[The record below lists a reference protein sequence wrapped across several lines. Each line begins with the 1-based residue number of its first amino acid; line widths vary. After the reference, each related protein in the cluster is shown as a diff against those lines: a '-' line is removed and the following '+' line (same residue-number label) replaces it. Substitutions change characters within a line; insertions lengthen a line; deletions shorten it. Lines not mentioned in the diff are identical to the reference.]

1 MLNILPES
9 EMKAWRP
16 RKTYTPFFPMDW
28 QNYYSQN
35 HCFSVPTSPK
45 TQKAVKNYYPVSQE
59 LQDFIAEQTTDW
71 DAFEARVEKMLAGV
85 DESEQDDLIPWIPGE
100 FYLPLENPN
109 NSTDYQDDFDPLDY
123 RFEDWNSDDGIDDH
137 HVDNF
142 LYAEVGMVENPIFNE
157 DGNIEWE
164 NPSDITS
171 ALPDNESESVFVK
184 QVMENLFDANAE
196 NPYFFHLK
204 EAKDELT
211 EWVNKNLSD
220 IDLADSDLENQD
232 QLVEWM
238 LNEMQ
243 AQATHSENQAFTE

>member
-1 MLNILPES
+1 
-9 EMKAWRP
+9 
-16 RKTYTPFFPMDW
+16 
-28 QNYYSQN
+28 
-35 HCFSVPTSPK
+35 
-45 TQKAVKNYYPVSQE
+45 
-59 LQDFIAEQTTDW
+59 
-71 DAFEARVEKMLAGV
+71 MLAGV